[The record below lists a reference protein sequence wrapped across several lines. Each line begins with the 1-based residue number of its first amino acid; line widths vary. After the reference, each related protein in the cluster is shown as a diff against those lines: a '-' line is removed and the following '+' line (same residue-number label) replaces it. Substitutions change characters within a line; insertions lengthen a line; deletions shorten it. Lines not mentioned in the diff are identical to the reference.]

1 MLRQCKDASAQFA
14 QDLRRVET
22 LTGREANHALNQA
35 LLTLR
40 ASLFGT
46 ITGAIDNLQDKEN
59 ALRDMQTYL
68 NYLNTPNAPHT
79 CEEIDMF
86 KQNAIQTLEKDLKLR
101 L

>member
-1 MLRQCKDASAQFA
+1 MLRQCKEASAKFA
-14 QDLRRVET
+14 EDLRRVET
-22 LTGREANHALNQA
+22 LTGRDANHALNRA

-40 ASLFGT
+40 SSLFGT

-68 NYLNTPNAPHT
+68 NYLNTTDAPHT
-79 CEEIDMF
+79 CAEVEMF
-86 KQNAIQTLEKDLKLR
+86 KRDAMETLAKDLKLR